1 MTDLVKFPEHSLA
14 FALPR
19 RCRATCT
26 LSLRSTG
33 FFSVL
38 ILPCSTSC
46 ISLSCWARSH
56 CHCILTYHVRAPPLV
71 RIADVGSVGR
81 QLHDAPCGSFASLSF
96 VLLSCPL
103 VLKSCYLLFFQCKRL
118 SILLLESA
126 KKCLRKIMIST
137 ANTKL
142 MPSAEPTRWAYNM
155 RLLG

>member
-1 MTDLVKFPEHSLA
+1 MTDLVKSPEHSLT

-26 LSLRSTG
+26 LSLRFTG

-38 ILPCSTSC
+38 IVLCSTSC
-46 ISLSCWARSH
+46 ISLSCWARNH
-56 CHCILTYHVRAPPLV
+56 CHCIHTYHVRTPPIV
-71 RIADVGSVGR
+71 CITDVGSAGR
-81 QLHDAPCGSFASLSF
+81 RLHDAPCGSLPRYH
-96 VLLSCPL
+96 L
-103 VLKSCYLLFFQCKRL
+103 CYSHVRWYSNPVILLFSSAKDFLFFCL
-118 SILLLESA
+118 SQR

-142 MPSAEPTRWAYNM
+142 MLSAEPTRWAHNM